1 MWTIIFYTDSSLS
14 GECAMSQERFESN
27 SARIRELNDKAT
39 QVLLFLSFAM
49 LAAGTL
55 RLIPTLTGAQK
66 FAVIYAMRWWT
77 LAIFPALVCVAPLKD
92 VRNTVRW
99 YTFILWLKFAFLWI
113 ALVCLAIG
121 AAWFFRA
128 L

>member
-1 MWTIIFYTDSSLS
+1 MNQD
-14 GECAMSQERFESN
+14 RFESH

-55 RLIPTLTGAQK
+55 RLVPTLTGGQR

-92 VRNTVRW
+92 IRNTVRW
-99 YTFILWLKFAFLWI
+99 YAFILWLKFGFLWI

-121 AAWFFRA
+121 AAWFFQA

>member
-1 MWTIIFYTDSSLS
+1 MNEDQLEFH
-14 GECAMSQERFESN
+14 

-55 RLIPTLTGAQK
+55 RLIPALTGGQK
-66 FAVIYAMRWWT
+66 FAVTSAMRWWT
-77 LAIFPALVCVAPLKD
+77 VAIFPALVCVAPLKD
-92 VRNTVRW
+92 VRTTVRW
-99 YTFILWLKFAFLWI
+99 YTFVHWLKFGFLWM
-113 ALVCLAIG
+113 ALACLAIG
-121 AAWFFRA
+121 ATRFFQA